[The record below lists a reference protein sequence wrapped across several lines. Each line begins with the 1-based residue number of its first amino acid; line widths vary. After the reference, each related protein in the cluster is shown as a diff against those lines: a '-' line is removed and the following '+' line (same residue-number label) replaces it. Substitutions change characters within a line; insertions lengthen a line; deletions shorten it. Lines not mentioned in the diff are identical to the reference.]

1 MSGVDTS
8 GMDEFDK
15 ALAQIIE
22 HDYPSEFLAL
32 LAQIG
37 ADWKKTVE
45 DLTPV
50 RTHHLQ
56 ENWFIDD
63 IEKKGN
69 VYVITLYNNVEYAEP
84 VNYGHRTKGGGFKE
98 GAHMIEVSC
107 DMLDTMLPGYLKDWM
122 SNFLDHHE
130 IEF

>member
-8 GMDEFDK
+8 GLDEFDK

-22 HDYPSEFLAL
+22 HDYPTEFLAL

-37 ADWKKTVE
+37 VDWQSAVQ

-56 ENWFIDD
+56 ENWFIGD
-63 IEKKGN
+63 IEKKGSL
-69 VYVITLYNNVEYAEP
+69 YIITLYNNVEYAEP
-84 VNYGHRTKGGGFKE
+84 VNYGHRSKGGGFIE
-98 GAHMIEVSC
+98 GAHMLEVSC

-122 SNFLDHHE
+122 SDFLDRHE
-130 IEF
+130 IDF

>member
-8 GMDEFDK
+8 GLDEFDK

-22 HDYPSEFLAL
+22 HDYPSEFLVL

-37 ADWKKTVE
+37 VDWKKTVE

-84 VNYGHRTKGGGFKE
+84 VNYGHRTKGGSYVE

-130 IEF
+130 IDF

>member
-32 LAQIG
+32 LAQISV
-37 ADWKKTVE
+37 DWKKTVE

-84 VNYGHRTKGGGFKE
+84 VNYGHRTKGGGFVE
-98 GAHMIEVSC
+98 GAHMIEVAC